1 MTGRRNRTARL
12 AGNGRPYKDMGM
24 AGYASDSECVRY
36 RMQRDMG
43 YDRLVHPKH
52 PRRYGYRD
60 GRGFGW
66 LLIVP
71 FAAMFAYVFW
81 MMLDPANWWMW

>member
-1 MTGRRNRTARL
+1 MRDAKPANRRH
-12 AGNGRPYKDMGM
+12 MGM

-43 YDRLVHPKH
+43 CDRRIRPRHPI
-52 PRRYGYRD
+52 RYNYKTAKD
-60 GRGFGW
+60 EVCNAIA
-66 LLIVP
+66 IVLAVIV
-71 FAAMFAYVFW
+71 FAGIPAYILC